1 MVLRISDLDTGS
13 WVDWCPGCGNF
24 GILLAIKSAIIEL
37 KLELE
42 KTVIVSGIG
51 CSGKTPHFIKVNGVH
66 TLHGRAIP
74 VATGIKLSN
83 PTLTVIAVGGDGDML
98 GIGAGHL
105 VALGRRNVD
114 ITVIIHD
121 NGVYGLTKGQASP
134 TLREPKTKALAK
146 PNITDPINPLLLAL
160 TSGFTFI
167 ARGYAYDI
175 RHLKELI
182 KSAILHRGASLVDI
196 LQPCP
201 TYNDINT
208 KEWYQTRVYKID
220 ETPQRYEEVIEKMM
234 EWGKK
239 IPIGVFYK
247 DDKRSTFEERIR
259 SIRIPFYGE
268 KYPAISTICDDSGN
282 SLVDIS
288 ELVKEFLV

>member
-24 GILLAIKSAIIEL
+24 GILLAIRSAIVEL
-37 KLELE
+37 KLEPQ

-74 VATGIKLSN
+74 VATGIKLAN
-83 PTLTVIAVGGDGDML
+83 PTLTVVAVGGDGDML
-98 GIGAGHL
+98 GIGVGHL

-134 TLREPKTKALAK
+134 TLKEPKTKALAK

-160 TSGFTFI
+160 MSGFTFI
-167 ARGYAYDI
+167 ARGYAFNI
-175 RHLKELI
+175 QHLKELI
-182 KSAILHRGASLVDI
+182 KRAVLHKGASLIDV

-208 KEWYQTRVYKID
+208 KEWYQTRIYKVD
-220 ETPQRYEEVIEKMM
+220 KTPQKREEIIEKMI
-234 EWGKK
+234 EWGER
-239 IPIGVFYK
+239 IPIGILYK
-247 DDKRSTFEERIR
+247 DDTRPTFEDRIR
-259 SIRIPFYGE
+259 SIRIPFYG
-268 KYPAISTICDDSGN
+268 KNTLQFQQYVTIPGTHWS
-282 SLVDIS
+282 I
-288 ELVKEFLV
+288 FLGS

>member
-13 WVDWCPGCGNF
+13 WVDWCPGCGNY
-24 GILLAIKSAIIEL
+24 GILSAIKSVITEL
-37 KLELE
+37 RLQPK

-74 VATGIKLSN
+74 VATGIKFAN
-83 PTLTVIAVGGDGDML
+83 PTLTVVVVGGDGDML
-98 GIGAGHL
+98 GIGVGHL

-121 NGVYGLTKGQASP
+121 NGVYGLAKGQASP

-167 ARGYAYDI
+167 ARGYVYDI
-175 RHLKELI
+175 QHLKELI
-182 KSAILHRGASLVDI
+182 KSAILHKGASLIDV

-208 KEWYQTRVYKID
+208 KEWYQTRIYKID
-220 ETPQRYEEVIEKMM
+220 KVPQRREEVIEKMM
-234 EWGKK
+234 KWRKR
-239 IPIGVFYK
+239 IPIGILYR
-247 DDKRSTFEERIR
+247 DNKRPTFEEKIR

-268 KYPAISTICDDSGN
+268 KYPAASIICDDSGN
-282 SLVDIS
+282 SLVNIS
-288 ELVKEFLV
+288 EYLSS